1 MLQIPEEKINFRLTK
16 SFRGGRIRR
25 ERIGTAFIFFSRS
38 VMYSSNHRGDPDAH
52 FTRVWTRRNC
62 RLDSQFFGLG
72 SGKNNQTFRPPGR
85 GEKTVAAQS
94 SGATIQGFS
103 EEREKGKTFYEAE
116 MMINGR
122 SKDVLMDARG
132 AIVEVEEQVAM
143 NELPADVQDA
153 LRTKAGKGKIVK
165 IESISRRDKLVAYEA
180 EISRNGE
187 RSEIQVDPHGKP
199 LFHE

>member
-16 SFRGGRIRR
+16 SFSGGRIRR

-38 VMYSSNHRGDPDAH
+38 VMYSSNHREIQMRILRG
-52 FTRVWTRRNC
+52 C
-62 RLDSQFFGLG
+62 GLAVIAG
-72 SGKNNQTFRPPGR
+72 SILSSSALAQERTIKRSDLPVGV
-85 GEKTVAAQS
+85 EKTVAAQS

-153 LRTKAGKGKIVK
+153 LRTKAGKGKSSK
-165 IESISRRDKLVAYEA
+165 LNQSADAISWSPTKPKLAGMA
-180 EISRNGE
+180 RGLKSR
-187 RSEIQVDPHGKP
+187 
-199 LFHE
+199 